1 MEVPLALPLP
11 VEQLRELITTDSS
24 GWRKKNCVSLMDH
37 SAQQIRAVLELA
49 SELKAHD
56 LQRKSSVFWDY
67 PRTLAMLFQKS
78 SLRTRVSF
86 EVSMAHLR
94 GHAIYLSPDDVGLGI
109 RESVEDVAHGLS
121 RWVDAITARVYHHSM
136 VTGLATHASVPVINA
151 LSDQEHP
158 IQAFADLLTLQE
170 HCGPLGNSRSIAYV
184 GDGNNVLHALL
195 IGCTKLGVNISAAYP
210 TGYEPAAEYVQAALS
225 EAERTGATVRL
236 TNDPVEA
243 VRGAEAVYTDVWASM
258 GQEHEKEERAAIFAP
273 YQLNANLL
281 SHAAPSAIAMHCL
294 PAHREEEI
302 SSEVMAGHNNTIFDQ
317 AENRLHT
324 QKALLLLILGL

>member
-1 MEVPLALPLP
+1 LEVPLALPLP
-11 VEQLRELITTDSS
+11 VERLRELITSDAS
-24 GWRKKNCVSLMDH
+24 GWRKQNCVSLLDH
-37 SAQQIRAVLELA
+37 SAGRIRAVLETA
-49 SELKAHD
+49 AELKAHD
-56 LQRKSSVFWDY
+56 LQRKSTVFWDY

-86 EVSMAHLR
+86 EVSMAHLQ
-94 GHAIYLSPDDVGLGI
+94 GHAVYLSPDDVGLGI

-121 RWVDAITARVYHHSM
+121 RWVDAITARVYKHTM
-136 VTGLATHASVPVINA
+136 VTGLAEHASVPVINA

-170 HCGPLGNSRSIAYV
+170 HCGPLGNERHLAYV

-210 TGYEPAAEYVQAALS
+210 KGYEPSSEYVAAAMR
-225 EAERTGATVRL
+225 EARATGAKVTL
-236 TNDPVEA
+236 THDPAEA
-243 VRGAEAVYTDVWASM
+243 VSGAEAIYTDVWASM
-258 GQEHEKEERAAIFAP
+258 GQEHEKDERAAIFAP
-273 YQLNANLL
+273 YQVNSALL
-281 SHAAPSAIAMHCL
+281 AKAGAGAIAMHCL
-294 PAHREEEI
+294 PAHRDEEI
-302 SSEVMAGHNNTIFDQ
+302 SSEVMALHNTVIFDQ

>member
-1 MEVPLALPLP
+1 MPLP
-11 VEQLRELITTDSS
+11 VEQLRELITTDVSR
-24 GWRKKNCVSLMDH
+24 WRKQNCVSLMDH

-94 GHAIYLSPDDVGLGI
+94 GHAVYLSPDDVGLGI
-109 RESVEDVAHGLS
+109 RESVADVAHGLS

-136 VTGLATHASVPVINA
+136 VTSLAAHASVPVINA

-170 HCGPLGNSRSIAYV
+170 HCGRLGNERHLAYV

-195 IGCTKLGVNISAAYP
+195 IGCAKLGVNIRAAYP
-210 TGYEPAAEYVQAALS
+210 KGYEPAAEYVEAALQAAQS
-225 EAERTGATVRL
+225 TGAHITL
-236 TNDPVEA
+236 SNDPAEA
-243 VRGAEAVYTDVWASM
+243 VHQAEAVYTDVWASM

-273 YQLNANLL
+273 YQVNSALL
-281 SHAAPSAIAMHCL
+281 AHAAPNAIAMHCL

-302 SSEVMAGHNNTIFDQ
+302 SSEVMTLHNTTIFDQ